1 MADKDIEQGKDF
13 IVVGG
18 RRRWFTVP
26 GKDDRFT
33 RLQRQLSHQRKITI
47 PEGPSEAI

>member
-1 MADKDIEQGKDF
+1 MPDKDIEQGKDF

-26 GKDDRFT
+26 GKDERFT

-47 PEGPSEAI
+47 PERPSEAV